1 MIARFIE
8 DHNFHVE
15 ILAKTQ
21 RPNLLCYLAMHQ
33 DYSEGAVVDEF
44 SKLSELTEEVLGER
58 IVRRCI
64 KYRHWGIL
72 EHPSITLNV
81 IGFPHSV
88 MVQARTH
95 RVGVSFDCQSQRY
108 TGERVLKLAKL
119 FNTNN
124 HALEP
129 TITLDNIERCQ
140 TEVEKVFYF
149 RPVGK
154 YRDREGNQYEYS
166 EEQRRNDMVT
176 TAAIALD
183 FNNRIIKS
191 GFAPEHARDLLSQNI
206 RQNFVVTFNARS
218 LLHFCDLRYPADA
231 QLEIRTLADKLF
243 TQFQTW
249 MPEVAQWYSKN
260 RLGKNKL
267 AP

>member
-1 MIARFIE
+1 MNAKFI
-8 DHNFHVE
+8 DDPNCRVE
-15 ILAKTQ
+15 ILAKTE

-33 DYSEGAVVDEF
+33 DYSEGAVIDEWG
-44 SKLSELTEEVLGER
+44 KLSQLAEDELGER

-64 KYRHWGIL
+64 KNRHWGIL

-81 IGFPHSV
+81 VGFPHSV

-108 TGERVLKLAKL
+108 TSQRILKLAKL
-119 FNTNN
+119 FNDSS
-124 HALEP
+124 HSSEQP
-129 TITLDNIERCQ
+129 ITLDNVNHSEAEIE
-140 TEVEKVFYF
+140 KIFYF
-149 RPVGK
+149 RPVG
-154 YRDREGNQYEYS
+154 YYQDREGNRYEYS
-166 EEQRRNDMVT
+166 DEQRRKDMLAT
-176 TAAIALD
+176 MAIAID
-183 FNNRIIKS
+183 FNERIAKS
-191 GFAPEHARDLLSQNI
+191 GFAPEHARDLLTQNI

-231 QLEIRTLADKLF
+231 QLEIRTLADMLF

-249 MPEVAQWYSKN
+249 MPEVAEWYSKN